1 MRRLAL
7 TCFLLSASLVPAK
20 AGGPFAPGRFPQ
32 IDYGF
37 KQLRGRGL
45 AAAVASWTYESRIA
59 DPARLAEKAKV
70 FADIEKKLGDC
81 TGHQIVEVI
90 PLGGG
95 SSTVF
100 ASAQYWN
107 GTIFFRFLYFSSGI
121 QETVNDVTWSLDP
134 FEVWPD
140 AIVARLRSQ

>member
-7 TCFLLSASLVPAK
+7 TCFLLSASFVPAK
-20 AGGPFAPGRFPQ
+20 AGGPSVPGRFPQ

-45 AAAVASWTYESRIA
+45 AAALSTWTYESRLA
-59 DPARLAEKAKV
+59 NQSGLAEKAKA

-81 TGHQIVEVI
+81 TGYQIVEVI

-107 GTIFFRFLYFSSGI
+107 GTLFFRFLYFSSDV
-121 QETVNDVTWSLDP
+121 QETVNNVTWSLDP

-140 AIVARLRSQ
+140 AIVARLRAQ